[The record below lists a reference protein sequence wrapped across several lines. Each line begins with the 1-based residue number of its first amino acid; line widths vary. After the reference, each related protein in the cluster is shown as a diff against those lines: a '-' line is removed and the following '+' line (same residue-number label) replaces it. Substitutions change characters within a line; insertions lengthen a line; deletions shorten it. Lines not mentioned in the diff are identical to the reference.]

1 MGKNLILWMLFSFC
15 LFCNAQ
21 TPNLKQTAG
30 LNNVED
36 KQREY
41 DKTHP
46 TSLSNIKRSVG
57 HEFEE
62 WAQKGVLEKTSEWN
76 DRILRYGPQIFDSL
90 CYETITKL
98 VWQNLLMQENGY
110 DADSEK
116 LKSNVYYKFASKMIA
131 GYVDFPRDKYII
143 VLNNNPKPQVVKI
156 INVAVIDNC
165 VWPQKE
171 KLIYD
176 RIGELDR
183 AYPINPTNLEIQF
196 KDLILTN
203 SGLKTMLGE
212 YTFEWNSIIAEQF
225 PGMYHDHQIVEPSG
239 TEAQRKAEAE
249 VRAKAEAEARARAN
263 FNSRVQGAFGR
274 GNHPENSGS
283 TQGQGVQSSRT
294 VKMLQKPKY
303 SDRKSEGTVVVAVT
317 IDTQGNVVNAKI
329 VNATTTS
336 SKLRDSAISA
346 ALASKFSAGTTIE
359 PGTITYVFKQI

>member
-131 GYVDFPRDKYII
+131 GYVDFPRDKYKI
-143 VLNNNPKPQVVKI
+143 VLNNNLKPQVVKI

-171 KLIYD
+171 TITYD
-176 RIGELDR
+176 RIGEMDR
-183 AYPINPTNLEIQF
+183 IYPINPTNLEIQF
-196 KDLILTN
+196 KDLIVTN

-212 YTFEWNSIIAEQF
+212 CTFKWNSIIAEQF
-225 PGMYHDHQIVEPSG
+225 PGMYRDHQIVEPSG
-239 TEAQRKAEAE
+239 TEAQREVAEAQRKAENARRLAE
-249 VRAKAEAEARARAN
+249 MDAQRKAAAARARAEAEARARAN
-263 FNSRVQGAFGR
+263 ANSRVR
-274 GNHPENSGS
+274 
-283 TQGQGVQSSRT
+283 SSRT
-294 VKMLQKPKY
+294 VKMLQEPKY
-303 SDRKSEGTVVVAVT
+303 SDRTSEGTVVVAVT

-329 VNATTTS
+329 VNVTTTS

-359 PGTITYVFKQI
+359 AGTITYVFKQR